1 MTWAIVI
8 AVVLALA
15 GTASA
20 ETLEL
25 DVDKDGCYQVPP
37 KCIEV
42 TTKEISKGRRR
53 GWERLY
59 ANVLGSCEG
68 RVLVR
73 VCLEGRPIA
82 FFSADTDRMLFGA
95 KHPPLRADEYIC
107 VTTWRTLP
115 DTKYRMSGDRWRAG
129 IIVRD
134 FSDHPSASARAKS
147 RPTGRYFAAWM
158 GSLKPEN
165 DAKCVAK
172 HETWAAD
179 PPPFR
184 N

>member
-1 MTWAIVI
+1 MIRVVI
-8 AVVLALA
+8 AALALALA

-20 ETLEL
+20 ETVEL
-25 DVDKDGCYQVPP
+25 DVDEDGCYQVPP

-42 TTKEISKGRRR
+42 TAGETSKGPGFTWFNAR
-53 GWERLY
+53 
-59 ANVLGSCEG
+59 VLGSCEG

-73 VCLEGRPIA
+73 LCVEGRPLA
-82 FFSADTDRMLFGA
+82 LVGADTNRMLFGT
-95 KHPPLRADEYIC
+95 KPPLQADEYLC

-115 DTKYRMSGDRWRAG
+115 DTEYRMHEDRWRAG
-129 IIVRD
+129 LTVHD
-134 FSDHPSASARAKS
+134 FSDHPTVSTRATS
-147 RPTGRYFAAWM
+147 RPTGRYFAAWI

-172 HETWAAD
+172 HETWTAD